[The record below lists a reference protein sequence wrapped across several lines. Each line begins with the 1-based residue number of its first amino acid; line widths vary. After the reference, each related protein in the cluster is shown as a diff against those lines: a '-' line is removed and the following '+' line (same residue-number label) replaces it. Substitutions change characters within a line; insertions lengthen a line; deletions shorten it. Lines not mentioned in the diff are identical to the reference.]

1 MVRRMPF
8 LAAGIVCALVA
19 IGVAVR
25 GWAHETRE
33 IAGQFRLIVG
43 LRVEPAYTD
52 VLNGLD
58 LIVRRASDGAP
69 VEGLEKT
76 LNAELIGPDGT
87 SRRRLQLRPVH
98 GQPGRYT
105 DDFVL
110 TRPGEY
116 RIRIWGAIGDVQVD
130 ETFHTHEVKPLASVR
145 FP

>member
-8 LAAGIVCALVA
+8 LAAGVVCAL
-19 IGVAVR
+19 IGTSMALVS
-25 GWAHETRE
+25 WAHERRE

-58 LIVRRASDGAP
+58 LLVRRVSDGAP

-76 LNAELIGPDGT
+76 LNAELISPDGAA
-87 SRRRLQLRPVH
+87 RRRLQLRPVH

-105 DDFVL
+105 DDFVP
-110 TRPGEY
+110 TRPGVY
-116 RIRIWGAIGDVQVD
+116 RIRIWGAIGDVQFD
-130 ETFHTHEVKPLASVR
+130 ETFPTHEVKPLASVR